1 MADTEPKRMGRGE
14 FKRIVEQHPGVQ
26 RKLQKP
32 VACTGFMAT
41 GFSFKRRREGR
52 LPTCKKP
59 AYWTFTPLKRFYH
72 ASGTPVPT
80 EHYCWVHLMYR
91 GVFGSMEEEARTF
104 RWLRRL
110 GYVVEFDYE
119 ER

>member
-1 MADTEPKRMGRGE
+1 MADTEPKRLDKGE
-14 FKRIVEQHPGVQ
+14 FKTLVERHPGVQ
-26 RKLQKP
+26 RRLQKP
-32 VACTGFMAT
+32 VACTGFMTT

-52 LPTCKKP
+52 LRICKKP
-59 AYWTFTPLKRFYH
+59 AYWTFQPLAWREGRNS
-72 ASGTPVPT
+72 ARRPA
-80 EHYCWVHLMYR
+80 EHYCWTHLIYR
-91 GVFGSMEEEARTF
+91 GVFGNMEEEARTF